1 MIDLGLAL
9 IAEQGPCFLD
19 KDDLFKHT
27 YILGKTGT
35 GKSTFMLNLALE
47 VINAG
52 WACIF
57 IEPKGSLVSALNS
70 MVDKDRLIK
79 VSIDNPITINPLRK
93 KGRHINDLISEF
105 GEVLD
110 ILVQQTSS
118 NPELTVMMK
127 EIVTQAILCFDEK
140 QRNLDYLYEFLRS
153 PYVRE
158 KHFEKMD
165 RPQYWKDVAI
175 DSGSKKPKAALFQ
188 ESSTRLATRLAGMV
202 ADPRIKKIVCGEN
215 ELDIG
220 AIAEQGKVLLADTSM
235 MTFDNRVYITSL
247 IAHYVKSYVEFER
260 RKHPLIVFLDEFQTA
275 ISPVFSH
282 LLALA
287 RGYKVG
293 FVLAHQEFGQ
303 IDKSVLKS
311 VLGNANTIVCFTVGY
326 DEADRMRHEYA
337 GGVKAEDFIQL
348 GDYQALIKIKN
359 KVHKVMTF
367 EPPEMPEP
375 VEEEMPPERKAWNFM
390 REGWFQC

>member
-9 IAEQGPCFLD
+9 VAEQGPCFLSI
-19 KDDLFKHT
+19 DDLFKHT
-27 YILGKTGT
+27 YIVGKTGT

-47 VINAG
+47 VIHEG

-57 IEPKGSLVSALNS
+57 IEPKGSVIAALNS
-70 MVDKDRLIK
+70 LTDKDRVVK
-79 VSIDNPITINPLRK
+79 VSIDHPVTINPLRK

-110 ILVQQTSS
+110 ILVKQTSS

-153 PYVRE
+153 PHIRE
-158 KHFEKMD
+158 KHFENRD
-165 RPQYWKDVAI
+165 RPQYWKDVAL
-175 DSGSKKPKAALFQ
+175 DPRTRKPNMAMFQ
-188 ESSTRLATRLAGMV
+188 ESATRLATRLAGMV
-202 ADPRIKKIVCGEN
+202 SDPRIKKIVCGEN

-220 AIAEQGKVLLADTSM
+220 QIAEQKKVLLADTSM

-260 RKHPLIVFLDEFQTA
+260 RKHPLIVFIDEFQTA

-303 IDKSVLKS
+303 IDKTVLKS

-337 GGVKAEDFIQL
+337 SGVKADDFIQL
-348 GDYQALIKIKN
+348 GDYEALIKIKN
-359 KVHKVMTF
+359 KVHRVMTF
-367 EPPEMPEP
+367 PPPDMPEP
-375 VEEEMPPERKAWNFM
+375 AEEELPPERKAWNFM